1 MATEKVLV
9 GKLNIIIDNLSSDT
23 ADEGSLASIK
33 SDMVQEAGYDEYTE
47 VTENMQYVQGKYNI
61 TYAYYETITT
71 STTPENNS

>member
-9 GKLNIIIDNLSSDT
+9 GKLNIIIDNLNDSG
-23 ADEGSLASIK
+23 EGSLASIK
-33 SDMVQEAGYDEYTE
+33 SSMKQEAGYGEYTE

-71 STTPENNS
+71 PTTPTNNS

>member
-9 GKLNIIIDNLSSDT
+9 GKLNIIIDNLSSTQD
-23 ADEGSLASIK
+23 AGSLATIK
-33 SDMVQEAGYDEYTE
+33 NNMKAAAGYTNDYTE

-71 STTPENNS
+71 PATNS

>member
-23 ADEGSLASIK
+23 QTDGSLASIK
-33 SDMVQEAGYDEYTE
+33 NGMKQEAGYGEYTE

-71 STTPENNS
+71 PTTPTNNS